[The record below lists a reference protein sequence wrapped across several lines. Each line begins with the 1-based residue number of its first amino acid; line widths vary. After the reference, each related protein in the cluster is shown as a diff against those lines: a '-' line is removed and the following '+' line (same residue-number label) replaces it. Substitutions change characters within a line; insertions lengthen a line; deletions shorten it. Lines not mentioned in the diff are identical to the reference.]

1 MGRLRLNFRTYLIIS
16 MPGYLVKFPAPG
28 RRQVRLGRRRVLQ
41 TCAAYLWLVGVR
53 IAVVF
58 VAEPDSD

>member
-1 MGRLRLNFRTYLIIS
+1 